1 MTYDKNA
8 KLKSDTYDK
17 LVTLNRLSSNM
28 DFNKYLDYVIN
39 LLIEDHETINTY
51 IDSYVKNANGKCINK
66 VILGHNVIANH
77 HFDSHGK
84 CTKCGI
90 QGPFIAK
97 RDEDETVICIDN
109 GVEQK

>member
-17 LVTLNRLSSNM
+17 LVALNRLSSNI
-28 DFNKYLDYVIN
+28 DFDKYL
-39 LLIEDHETINTY
+39 DHETINTY

-77 HFDSHGK
+77 HFDSHSK

-90 QGPFIAK
+90 QGTLTVK
-97 RDEDETVICIDN
+97 QDEGKTGIFLGDVVGE
-109 GVEQK
+109 